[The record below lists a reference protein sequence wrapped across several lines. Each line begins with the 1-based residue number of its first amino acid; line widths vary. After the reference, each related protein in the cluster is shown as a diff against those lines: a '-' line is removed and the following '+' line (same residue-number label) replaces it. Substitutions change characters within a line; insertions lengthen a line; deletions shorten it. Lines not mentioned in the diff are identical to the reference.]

1 MENQGEF
8 KTIEAEEMT
17 FGKNN
22 FLEVARKK
30 AVATES
36 ESEFLSISRGFFA
49 SDGTKRF
56 RRSLALP
63 DDKKLIEFISQKL
76 SQFHKEQPEGAKE
89 APEPKEEPEKEAGE
103 APKE

>member
-1 MENQGEF
+1 MENEVEF

-30 AVATES
+30 AVATDS

-49 SDGTKRF
+49 KDGTKRF

-63 DDKKLIEFISQKL
+63 DEKGLIEFIIKKL
-76 SQFHKEQPEGAKE
+76 NEFHNEGAKK
-89 APEPKEEPEKEAGE
+89 APKEEPKEEKET
-103 APKE
+103 PKE